1 MERNKGA
8 KGKGIVALNG
18 WLWNM
23 EQNMLKVVYI
33 LEWIRSY
40 ITQNDIFLKEFEI
53 VRLKLYYMIIIVYII
68 IY

>member
-1 MERNKGA
+1 M
-8 KGKGIVALNG
+8 ALNG